1 MQINPEESLWYILA
15 KHLQENQQSFMDNTI
30 ERWTISDESQW
41 EDYIENISPDTDDEN
56 NNWEAW
62 YLRWV
67 ESVISILKSRG
78 LIS

>member
-1 MQINPEESLWYILA
+1 MKTNPTDSLAYILA
-15 KHLQENQQSFMDNTI
+15 KHLQENQQLFMTDTI
-30 ERWTISDESQW
+30 ERWTISNESQW

-67 ESVISILKSRG
+67 ESVINILKSRG
-78 LIS
+78 IIS